1 MTELY
6 FMRHGQRIDHALEL
20 DANAKPMFED
30 YKPYDPSLAIS
41 AQDQIEECCDDI
53 VESTK
58 AFKPKTSETLKKN
71 IFIHFSPYLRCC
83 QTADLLITY
92 LKPKFEAKYPNYKI
106 RFQLLGDFALS
117 EWIHDKMKN
126 KPPFIDSNDAYQ
138 MYTPNIKLLKNRSAC
153 SNFRPCVTLG
163 HYNGFDLSYKDYQD
177 NCKEYFKRL
186 LATYDK
192 PTHIKNQDIVI
203 IVSHGYFI
211 NNILSYFVNHP
222 IFDEIPEAKINF
234 ARKIRVDDD
243 GNEVDLE
250 GDEDEDPHYN
260 WSLMKDSLGLFGF
273 NAIDTSLNLE
283 TDIVY
288 YKTNFIKRDEL
299 NPKKAN
305 ETKKEDKPRPSFKI
319 PHTSQS
325 YQMANCESLHLD
337 LDSKAPQISSTKDNH
352 KNPHIIDNPIC
363 PAAKDWSPQKLKTFA
378 IKSEFKLKMMGT
390 GIFKNEYDITK
401 PPIRPVTPEVSP
413 CSEPTRNNSVIDLS
427 KLSHNKDHRPLNLKY
442 STTAEIPLHQLNQKV
457 NSQVNL
463 AQFQR
468 SNPSSNNSS
477 LTDFPKFFTHT
488 NKRAISNPIVV
499 TGQNQGQ
506 SMKESYFPT
515 NLTTSPK
522 VLTSTLSNDSLYE
535 DIDISNLDTNDLA
548 IIEELNT
555 KKSPHKNVPPT
566 SLLSRSKSAKYK
578 QELAM
583 NSGKNLLA
591 MYQKQQSINS
601 SSDNEEE
608 KYSLSFGNNRT
619 ERKQPSPTVHR
630 TRSRK
635 NSIKFYPSVMNVD
648 QPINRE
654 GNSTP
659 VGFYASKKQES
670 SSPLQA
676 SPINNDNEKPEKP
689 TFQRPPLVPT
699 KSKSMFYNLD
709 SESDSNE
716 SISSD
721 DESPPDYKNE
731 GNKYTWFGQ
740 NRD

>member
-6 FMRHGQRIDHALEL
+6 FMRHGQRIDHALQS
-20 DANAKPMFED
+20 DANAKPMYED
-30 YKPYDPSLAIS
+30 YKPYDPSLS
-41 AQDQIEECCDDI
+41 MTAQDQIEQCCNEI
-53 VESTK
+53 VDNTR
-58 AFKPKTSETLKKN
+58 AFKNTEEPLKKN
-71 IFIHFSPYLRCC
+71 VFIHFSPYLRCC

-92 LKPKFEAKYPNYKI
+92 LKPQFEAKFPNYKI

-126 KPPFIDSNDAYQ
+126 KPPFVDSNDAYQ

-163 HYNGFDLSYKDYQD
+163 HYNGLDLSYKDYQD

-192 PTHIKNQDIVI
+192 PTYTKNQDIII

-211 NNILSYFVNHP
+211 NNVLSYFVNHP
-222 IFDEIPEAKINF
+222 IFDEIPEARINF
-234 ARKIRVDDD
+234 ARRVRVDD
-243 GNEVDLE
+243 N
-250 GDEDEDPHYN
+250 GDEIEGEDEETEDGRYN
-260 WSLMKDSLGLFGF
+260 WTLMKDSLGLFGF

-299 NPKKAN
+299 NPKKTN

-337 LDSKAPQISSTKDNH
+337 LDSKSPITSTKDNY

-378 IKSEFKLKMMGT
+378 IKNEFKLKMMST
-390 GIFKNEYDITK
+390 DIFKNEYDITN

-477 LTDFPKFFTHT
+477 LTDFPKFFTHSG
-488 NKRAISNPIVV
+488 KRAISNPVV
-499 TGQNQGQ
+499 TTGQ
-506 SMKESYFPT
+506 SPAMKDSYFPT

-555 KKSPHKNVPPT
+555 KKSSHKTTPPPI

-591 MYQKQQSINS
+591 MYQKQQSLNS

-608 KYSLSFGNNRT
+608 KYSLSFGNKT
-619 ERKQPSPTVHR
+619 EKRPSPTVHR

-635 NSIKFYPSVMNVD
+635 NSIKFYPSVMNVE
-648 QPINRE
+648 QAVNRE

-659 VGFYASKKQES
+659 VGFYTSSNKKQES

-676 SPINNDNEKPEKP
+676 SPINNDNEKQTNKS
-689 TFQRPPLVPT
+689 TYQRPPLVTT

-716 SISSD
+716 LISSE
-721 DESPPDYKNE
+721 DESPPEFKNE